1 MYKVDVILLYIY
13 MGIDSIQPFLNYFK
27 LYYNKMTL
35 LTFLK
40 PVTETIRL
48 NQKKNIKYE
57 ISEGRRLNS
66 KNQLKTLEAIRKCSE
81 KERIYLFKYFF
92 EKLYAY

>member
-48 NQKKNIKYE
+48 NRKKNIKYE

-66 KNQLKTLEAIRKCSE
+66 RNQLKA
-81 KERIYLFKYFF
+81 
-92 EKLYAY
+92 